1 MKLKYFTLI
10 VLLFLSIMGIS
21 QEMKK
26 GFTYLET
33 GKYHEAEN
41 FFILILKEY
50 PTNKT
55 ARLCYGRAVGLNGKS
70 DEAINL
76 FTNLLEDYPND
87 YEVKLNYAE
96 SLLWNQQ
103 YTSAESYY
111 EKLVQEDQKSFSALL
126 GYANTLSNL
135 RKFDNAMLFVD
146 KALVILPKNQ
156 NALIS
161 RKYIRLGLAN
171 NKLNGQKYVEA
182 EKVLKENFTDFK
194 NDKETLLNLANL
206 YLISNQIDKAKKTY
220 EIIGENPL
228 NTLTSLNGIAL
239 AYHID
244 SKNKQA
250 LLISEKA
257 INLVNKNT
265 DTNLKKQTTERYIQ
279 ALIWNKK
286 YKAAKKEID
295 ILFDNNNDPE
305 NWILSL
311 RATLNFYKSDFKK
324 SLTDY
329 NLILKKDSTSFDGN
343 LGKASAL
350 KDFGY
355 YNDAYES
362 AKNTLVF
369 YENQK
374 DATDFIE
381 NLDKDFTPFV
391 NVNTAYS
398 FDNGNNEA
406 YSYSAST
413 EFSFTTAFKVLASYN
428 YRTTSNSISN
438 KNASSN
444 NFIAGISYQF
454 LNNLIFKGSAGV
466 NVSKATTNDFNQLLV
481 DLSFNLK
488 PYKLQNLE
496 VGYKREIQNFNAELL
511 DREIVQNNFLIN
523 YSLNT
528 NFKLGWFTQYYFTSQ
543 NDNNTRNLLFTSL
556 YYTILEKPYLKAG
569 FNYQNISFKNQV
581 PTIYFSP
588 SKFNVVEV
596 FFNLIKDEAITK
608 NKEWFYEITAA
619 TGYQFI
625 EDEKRQSTYRFQGTL
640 GYKFSNRSILNV
652 YGTHSNI
659 ASTTAAGFNF
669 TEIGLNFKYYLFS
682 KPLFKK

>member
-55 ARLCYGRAVGLNGKS
+55 ARLCYARAVGLNGKS
-70 DEAINL
+70 EEAINL

-343 LGKASAL
+343 LGKANAL

-488 PYKLQNLE
+488 PFKLQNLE

-511 DREIVQNNFLIN
+511 DREIVQNNFLVN

-528 NFKLGWFTQYYFTSQ
+528 NFKLGWFTEYYFTSQ

-596 FFNLIKDEAITK
+596 FFNLIKDEAITE

>member
-55 ARLCYGRAVGLNGKS
+55 ARLCYARAVGLNGKS
-70 DEAINL
+70 EEAINL

-343 LGKASAL
+343 LGKANAL

-355 YNDAYES
+355 YNDDHENGEES
-362 AKNTLVF
+362 
-369 YENQK
+369 
-374 DATDFIE
+374 
-381 NLDKDFTPFV
+381 
-391 NVNTAYS
+391 
-398 FDNGNNEA
+398 
-406 YSYSAST
+406 
-413 EFSFTTAFKVLASYN
+413 
-428 YRTTSNSISN
+428 
-438 KNASSN
+438 
-444 NFIAGISYQF
+444 
-454 LNNLIFKGSAGV
+454 
-466 NVSKATTNDFNQLLV
+466 
-481 DLSFNLK
+481 
-488 PYKLQNLE
+488 
-496 VGYKREIQNFNAELL
+496 
-511 DREIVQNNFLIN
+511 
-523 YSLNT
+523 
-528 NFKLGWFTQYYFTSQ
+528 
-543 NDNNTRNLLFTSL
+543 LLFL
-556 YYTILEKPYLKAG
+556 
-569 FNYQNISFKNQV
+569 
-581 PTIYFSP
+581 
-588 SKFNVVEV
+588 
-596 FFNLIKDEAITK
+596 
-608 NKEWFYEITAA
+608 
-619 TGYQFI
+619 
-625 EDEKRQSTYRFQGTL
+625 
-640 GYKFSNRSILNV
+640 
-652 YGTHSNI
+652 
-659 ASTTAAGFNF
+659 
-669 TEIGLNFKYYLFS
+669 
-682 KPLFKK
+682 

>member
-10 VLLFLSIMGIS
+10 VLLFSSIMGIS

-135 RKFDNAMLFVD
+135 KKFDNAMLFVN

-220 EIIGENPL
+220 EIIGGNPL

-343 LGKASAL
+343 LGKANAL

-362 AKNTLVF
+362 AKNTLFF

-488 PYKLQNLE
+488 PFKLQNLE

-511 DREIVQNNFLIN
+511 DREIVQNNFLVN

-528 NFKLGWFTQYYFTSQ
+528 NFKLGWFTEYYFTSQ

>member
-10 VLLFLSIMGIS
+10 VLLFLSMMGIS

-135 RKFDNAMLFVD
+135 KKFDNAMLFVN

-220 EIIGENPL
+220 EIIGGNPL

-343 LGKASAL
+343 LGKANAL
-350 KDFGY
+350 KDLGY

-362 AKNTLVF
+362 AKNTLFF

-488 PYKLQNLE
+488 PFKLQNLE

-511 DREIVQNNFLIN
+511 DREIVQNNFLVN

-528 NFKLGWFTQYYFTSQ
+528 NFKLGWFTEYYFTSQ

-669 TEIGLNFKYYLFS
+669 TEIGLKFKYYLFS

>member
-55 ARLCYGRAVGLNGKS
+55 ARLCYARAVGLNGKS
-70 DEAINL
+70 EEAINL

-343 LGKASAL
+343 LGKANAL

-466 NVSKATTNDFNQLLV
+466 NASKATTKDFNQLLV

-488 PYKLQNLE
+488 PFKLQNLE

-511 DREIVQNNFLIN
+511 DREIVQNNFLVN

-528 NFKLGWFTQYYFTSQ
+528 NFKLGWFTEYYFTSQ

-569 FNYQNISFKNQV
+569 FNYQNMSFKNQV

-596 FFNLIKDEAITK
+596 FFNLIKDEAITE

>member
-1 MKLKYFTLI
+1 
-10 VLLFLSIMGIS
+10 MGIS

-55 ARLCYGRAVGLNGKS
+55 ARLCYARAVGLNGKS
-70 DEAINL
+70 EEAINL

-111 EKLVQEDQKSFSALL
+111 EKLVQEGQKSFSALL

-194 NDKETLLNLANL
+194 NDKETLLNLANI

-343 LGKASAL
+343 LGKANAL

-488 PYKLQNLE
+488 PFKLQNLE

-511 DREIVQNNFLIN
+511 DREIVQNNFLVN

-596 FFNLIKDEAITK
+596 FFNLIKDEAITE

>member
-343 LGKASAL
+343 LGKANAL

-466 NVSKATTNDFNQLLV
+466 NASKATTNDFNQLLV

-619 TGYQFI
+619 TGFQFI
-625 EDEKRQSTYRFQGTL
+625 EDEKRQSTFRFQGTL
-640 GYKFSNRSILNV
+640 GYKFSSRSILNV

>member
-10 VLLFLSIMGIS
+10 VLLFLSMMGIS

-135 RKFDNAMLFVD
+135 KKFDNAMLFVN

-220 EIIGENPL
+220 EIIGGNPL

-343 LGKASAL
+343 LGKANAL
-350 KDFGY
+350 KDLGY

-362 AKNTLVF
+362 AKNTLFF

-466 NVSKATTNDFNQLLV
+466 NVSKATTNDFNQLLI

-488 PYKLQNLE
+488 PFKLQNLE

-511 DREIVQNNFLIN
+511 DREIVQNNFLVN

-528 NFKLGWFTQYYFTSQ
+528 NFKLGWFTEYYFTSQ

-596 FFNLIKDEAITK
+596 FFNLIKDEAITE

>member
-10 VLLFLSIMGIS
+10 VLLFSSIMGIS

-171 NKLNGQKYVEA
+171 NKLNEQKYVEA

-466 NVSKATTNDFNQLLV
+466 NASTATTNDFNQLLV

-511 DREIVQNNFLIN
+511 DREIVQNNFLVN

-528 NFKLGWFTQYYFTSQ
+528 NFKLGWFTEYYFTSQ

-619 TGYQFI
+619 TGFQFI
-625 EDEKRQSTYRFQGTL
+625 EDEKRQSTFRFQGTL
-640 GYKFSNRSILNV
+640 GYKFSSRSILNV